1 MPLPESDAEPEA
13 RPHPRRGRDPT
24 SERAN
29 GSGIG
34 PSDGSGRPPHSHPRS
49 PRPGSGRAQHC
60 PQEGV
65 VCGTHHTERLLQ
77 RGDLQLHP
85 QGAPVRPA
93 WGAGREACDR
103 PSSPRHSRRE
113 APENLSKG
121 PSVRCPG
128 VLPAAARGQ
137 QGTQTPTPRNVP
149 RATSHLCERSGRFC
163 LVQGV
168 ELFLKKTVLVFGFF
182 GLPPH
187 THTHNT
193 SFPAKSRPSA
203 VRFIQW

>member
-34 PSDGSGRPPHSHPRS
+34 PSDGSGRPPHGHPRS

-77 RGDLQLHP
+77 RGDLRLHP
-85 QGAPVRPA
+85 QGAPTRPA
-93 WGAGREACDR
+93 WGTGREACDR
-103 PSSPRHSRRE
+103 PCSKSP
-113 APENLSKG
+113 APTGGPKG

-149 RATSHLCERSGRFC
+149 RATRHLCERSGRFC

-168 ELFLKKTVLVFGFF
+168 ELFLKKLFVLVFGFF

-187 THTHNT
+187 THT
-193 SFPAKSRPSA
+193 
-203 VRFIQW
+203 